1 MSMSKRHG
9 VYLADTARVL
19 GDVRVGKDV
28 TFWYGAAV
36 RGDVA
41 PIVIGDRTNVQDNA
55 VIHCDSGMPN
65 VIGNDVVIGHAAVV
79 HGSEIGDGSLIGMQ
93 ATVLGQSKIGKGCLI
108 AAGAVVRPGME
119 VPDGMVVMG
128 LPGKVLRET
137 TENEKKYMKWLAAH
151 YVELARLHVEEPGH
165 ARIRAW
171 DGNAPEGEVVG
182 HPAPPPLYD

>member
-1 MSMSKRHG
+1 MSMAYRYG
-9 VYLADTARVL
+9 VYMADTARVL
-19 GDVRVGKDV
+19 GDVRIGKDV

-41 PIVIGDRTNVQDNA
+41 PIAIGDRTNVQDNA

-65 VIGNDVVIGHAAVV
+65 VIGSDVVIGHAAVV
-79 HGSEIGDGSLIGMQ
+79 HGAEVGDGSLIGMS

-128 LPGKVLRET
+128 LPGKVVRET
-137 TENEKKYMKWLAAH
+137 TENEKKYMAWLAAH
-151 YVELARLHVEEPGH
+151 YVELAKLHVGEPGH

-171 DGNAPEGEVVG
+171 DGNAPEGVEVE
-182 HPAPPPLYD
+182 HPAPPPLYG

>member
-1 MSMSKRHG
+1 MTLTYKHG
-9 VYLADTARVL
+9 VYMADTARVT
-19 GDVRVGKDV
+19 GDVCVGNDV

-41 PIVIGDRTNVQDNA
+41 QIAIGDRTNVQDNA

-65 VIGNDVVIGHAAVV
+65 IIGNDVVIGHAAVV
-79 HGSEIGDGSLIGMQ
+79 HGAQVGDSSLIGMQ
-93 ATVLGQSKIGKGCLI
+93 ATVLGQAKIGKGCLI

-128 LPGKVLRET
+128 LPGKIVRET
-137 TENEKKYMKWLAAH
+137 TDNEKKYMAWLSKH
-151 YVELARLHVEEPGH
+151 YVELARTYAQNPDHPRTKL
-165 ARIRAW
+165 W
-171 DGNAPEGEVVG
+171 DGNQDPSINID

>member
-1 MSMSKRHG
+1 MSLTYKHG
-9 VYLADTARVL
+9 VYMADTARVL
-19 GDVRVGKDV
+19 GDVQVGNDV

-55 VIHCDSGMPN
+55 VIHCDSGIPN
-65 VIGNDVVIGHAAVV
+65 IIGSDVVIGHAAMV
-79 HGSEIGDGSLIGMQ
+79 HGAEVGDGSLIGMQ
-93 ATVLGQSKIGKGCLI
+93 ATVLGQARIGKGCLI

-128 LPGKVLRET
+128 LPGKIVRET
-137 TENEKKYMKWLAAH
+137 TDNEMKYMAWLAKH
-151 YVELARLHVEEPGH
+151 YVELAQLHATQTDHPRVKP
-165 ARIRAW
+165 W
-171 DGNAPEGEVVG
+171 DGNQDPARTIE